1 MNVKKKVTSIV
12 APVVTFLLI
21 FAIWEIAC
29 RVNEIPA
36 WFLPMPSEIFR
47 SMIVDFGEYWPHLL
61 VTLQCV
67 LTGFL
72 IAIPVGLLLATL
84 ITSFP
89 LLNAAMSPYIT
100 FLVTTPL
107 VSLIPLLMLMMGYGM
122 NMRITTVVIQSFA
135 VINMNACTG
144 FNNVPTLRRELMQSV
159 GASRFQS
166 YRMMILPS
174 AATDI
179 ITGLRLAAINT
190 PSMLTT
196 PLSVIAGI
204 VLGEYSV
211 KSGWFNSET
220 MLYMAFVTVANY
232 SQASFELGYALKF
245 MRLLLLLLTAIFN
258 IWGYIAG
265 IIFSACAIVF
275 NKTIAGKSYIYPLI
289 PFHWSELK
297 KRFFRGRLPHTRK

>member
-179 ITGLRLAAINT
+179 ITGSNNQHESSNYNAGNT
-190 PSMLTT
+190 GLGSQIIKYSQYLQTT
-196 PLSVIAGI
+196 QSFACIF
-204 VLGEYSV
+204 Y
-211 KSGWFNSET
+211 
-220 MLYMAFVTVANY
+220 VTVIGLIMY
-232 SQASFELGYALKF
+232 GLITLIQKK
-245 MRLLLLLLTAIFN
+245 
-258 IWGYIAG
+258 
-265 IIFSACAIVF
+265 IV
-275 NKTIAGKSYIYPLI
+275 N
-289 PFHWSELK
+289 WEE
-297 KRFFRGRLPHTRK
+297 

>member
-122 NMRITTVVIQSFA
+122 NMH
-135 VINMNACTG
+135 ACTG

-179 ITGLRLAAINT
+179 ITGLRLAAIFATTTCISVEYNAGNT
-190 PSMLTT
+190 GLGSQIIKYSQYLQTT
-196 PLSVIAGI
+196 QSFACIF
-204 VLGEYSV
+204 Y
-211 KSGWFNSET
+211 
-220 MLYMAFVTVANY
+220 VTVIGLIMY
-232 SQASFELGYALKF
+232 GLITLIQKK
-245 MRLLLLLLTAIFN
+245 
-258 IWGYIAG
+258 
-265 IIFSACAIVF
+265 IV
-275 NKTIAGKSYIYPLI
+275 N
-289 PFHWSELK
+289 WEE
-297 KRFFRGRLPHTRK
+297 

>member
-107 VSLIPLLMLMMGYGM
+107 VSLIPLLIVFIVGQ
-122 NMRITTVVIQSFA
+122 RFITTGIERS
-135 VINMNACTG
+135 G
-144 FNNVPTLRRELMQSV
+144 LV
-159 GASRFQS
+159 G
-166 YRMMILPS
+166 
-174 AATDI
+174 
-179 ITGLRLAAINT
+179 
-190 PSMLTT
+190 
-196 PLSVIAGI
+196 
-204 VLGEYSV
+204 
-211 KSGWFNSET
+211 
-220 MLYMAFVTVANY
+220 
-232 SQASFELGYALKF
+232 
-245 MRLLLLLLTAIFN
+245 
-258 IWGYIAG
+258 
-265 IIFSACAIVF
+265 
-275 NKTIAGKSYIYPLI
+275 
-289 PFHWSELK
+289 
-297 KRFFRGRLPHTRK
+297 